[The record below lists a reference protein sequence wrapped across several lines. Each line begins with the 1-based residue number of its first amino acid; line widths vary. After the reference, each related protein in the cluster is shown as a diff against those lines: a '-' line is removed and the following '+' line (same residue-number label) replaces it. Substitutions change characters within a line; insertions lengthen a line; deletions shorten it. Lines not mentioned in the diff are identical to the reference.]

1 MRPAAFFSP
10 AVEPMQALI
19 WIFRLAIVLVLVWFA
34 VKNAQPVTLHGLPD
48 QTWQAP
54 LVFVLL
60 IVFLCGVV
68 IGLLAW
74 LPTVVR
80 QRREMGRLRKAA
92 TTAAI
97 VPAAPPADPPRHDIH
112 GV

>member
-1 MRPAAFFSP
+1 
-10 AVEPMQALI
+10 MQVLV
-19 WIFRLAIVLVLVWFA
+19 WIFRFAIVLVLVWFA

-60 IVFLCGVV
+60 MVFVAGVV

-80 QRREMGRLRKAA
+80 QRREVARLRKAA
-92 TTAAI
+92 DALAVSTAN
-97 VPAAPPADPPRHDIH
+97 PPPADPPRVDIH